1 MNPIYKKLM
10 EQHGGS
16 IPFTLLGGVQK
27 DLDNKKKTVRRR
39 YKSLKR
45 NSRRRS
51 KTRQR
56 RQNRLNPKNYSVGT
70 IIRSNGKLMRLSP
83 SKKWLSI

>member
-45 NSRRRS
+45 DSRRRS

-83 SKKWLSI
+83 SKKWLPI

>member
-45 NSRRRS
+45 DSRRRS

-70 IIRSNGKLMRLSP
+70 IIRSNGKLMKLSP
-83 SKKWLSI
+83 NKQWLII

>member
-70 IIRSNGKLMRLSP
+70 IIRSNGKLLRLSP

>member
-45 NSRRRS
+45 ESRRRS

-83 SKKWLSI
+83 SKKWLPI

>member
-45 NSRRRS
+45 DSRRRS

>member
-1 MNPIYKKLM
+1 MNPIYKNLM

-27 DLDNKKKTVRRR
+27 DIDNKKKTVRRR
-39 YKSLKR
+39 YKSSKR

-51 KTRQR
+51 KTKQR

-70 IIRSNGKLMRLSP
+70 IIRSNGQLVRLSP
-83 SKKWLSI
+83 SKQWLPI

>member
-27 DLDNKKKTVRRR
+27 EVNKKNKTVRRR
-39 YKSLKR
+39 KQS
-45 NSRRRS
+45 SRRRS
-51 KTRQR
+51 KTKQR
-56 RQNRLNPKNYSVGT
+56 NRLNPKNYSVGT
-70 IIRSNGKLMRLSP
+70 IIRSNGQLMKLSP
-83 SKKWLSI
+83 NKQWLII